1 MPNNECGPTE
11 VRMSNDEV
19 RIKLEAYATGTKSE
33 PWTLNYHFAKLVGK
47 WLGDR
52 DSNPD
57 YMVQSH
63 AWCHYTIPQSC
74 GMRRSLYQKD
84 SLW

>member
-1 MPNNECGPTE
+1 
-11 VRMSNDEV
+11 MSNDEV
-19 RIKLEAYATGTKSE
+19 RIKLEAWATGTKSE
-33 PWTLNYHFAKLVGK
+33 PWTLNYRFAKLVGK

-63 AWCHYTIPQSC
+63 AWCHYTIPQSLGC
-74 GMRRSLYQKD
+74 GGHYTKKIPSGEGSLQVP
-84 SLW
+84 